1 MTRLSPAGIKPDNA
15 RGYWVCDGF
24 SWEKRTG
31 AGTKGDKQGTKWK
44 SLETLDFTGENR
56 CERVKISSFCPL
68 VPWQSLYILYTFFY
82 SRYKRI
88 GSRGQGQKR
97 AKKRRNG
104 STTGFIGVSFCPLT
118 PEHLFF
124 FGDKIFLWKS
134 RKPSNHKGLKAF
146 FGKKFCPRPKQ
157 TFDEI
162 SSNICLFNIRLSL
175 DFTGFLV
182 GDKMKIRGRFWKVW
196 QIYGTVI

>member
-1 MTRLSPAGIKPDNA
+1 MTILSPAGIKPDNA

-31 AGTKGDKQGTKWK
+31 AGTNRGQNEKVWKPLILLGKTGVKGSKFHHFVPL
-44 SLETLDFTGENR
+44 SPYIPFIFYLFSFTP
-56 CERVKISSFCPL
+56 VS
-68 VPWQSLYILYTFFY
+68 
-82 SRYKRI
+82 KRI
-88 GSRGQGQKR
+88 GSRGQGQKMP
-97 AKKRRNG
+97 KKRRNG

-162 SSNICLFNIRLSL
+162 FRISVCSTS
-175 DFTGFLV
+175 V
-182 GDKMKIRGRFWKVW
+182 
-196 QIYGTVI
+196 